1 MFSVSSLVKTDV
13 DKNPITG
20 VRRILLALLFLG
32 LLGTGSDLLLLSHYE
47 DPWQLIPLG
56 LIAIGLIVITW
67 HALSRGRASIRV
79 LQGAMVLFIMSGL
92 AGFVFHYQGNR
103 EFQLE
108 VNPSLGGLE
117 LFLKVI
123 RAKAPPA
130 LAPGAMIHLG
140 LLGLAYSYRHPALA
154 GPASTQQTGA

>member
-1 MFSVSSLVKTDV
+1 M
-13 DKNPITG
+13 DKNPTNG
-20 VRRILLALLFLG
+20 LRRILLALLFLG
-32 LLGTGSDLLLLSHYE
+32 LLATGIDLILLSHYE
-47 DPWQLIPLG
+47 NPWQLIPLG
-56 LIAIGLIVITW
+56 LIAVGLIVITW
-67 HALSRGRASIRV
+67 HALNLGRVSIRV

-92 AGFVFHYQGNR
+92 AGFFFHYQGNK

-108 VNPSLGGLE
+108 VNPSVGGLE

-123 RAKAPPA
+123 QAKAPPA

-154 GPASTQQTGA
+154 SVTQQTGA